1 MDPISRLGTS
11 RRVYAPTSGRR
22 LLSVW
27 GRRPDTDAVPPRSR
41 ADVSGAEVRNADAF
55 AKPPAGTLDTLLT
68 DPKGALTTI
77 LTYHVIPGKVMA
89 ADVVKMDGAKVKT
102 VNGAE
107 LTIKVSGSDVMLM
120 DATDASVKVVK
131 TDVTASNGVIH
142 VIDGVLLPS
151 K

>member
-1 MDPISRLGTS
+1 
-11 RRVYAPTSGRR
+11 
-22 LLSVW
+22 
-27 GRRPDTDAVPPRSR
+27 
-41 ADVSGAEVRNADAF
+41 
-55 AKPPAGTLDTLLT
+55 
-68 DPKGALTTI
+68 
-77 LTYHVIPGKVMA
+77 MA

-120 DATDASVKVVK
+120 DATGASVKVVK